1 MACQIKKLV
10 AKIFK
15 NNKTEDENVISYV
28 LQKLVKER
36 RGALPWWDVIEKVCL
51 ITWPD
56 KTVQQE

>member
-1 MACQIKKLV
+1 MAGQIKKLV

-36 RGALPWWDVIEKVCL
+36 RGALP
-51 ITWPD
+51 
-56 KTVQQE
+56 